1 MIRIPYAGTRNLVKV
16 YLSNHRIHVIMSDIP
31 YNSAK
36 AICTATQIRN
46 KLVSK
51 LGKMLGGERI
61 VGSLDRYI
69 ESAAEKGMFDDAKKK
84 ELLKISRYCDSVLF
98 TSDYTD
104 IPEFDVLLEWSKVVD
119 EL

>member
-1 MIRIPYAGTRNLVKV
+1 MVGV
-16 YLSNHRIHVIMSDIP
+16 LSDYYIAVVMSDIP

-36 AICTATQIRN
+36 AVCTATQIRN
-46 KLVSK
+46 KLTSK

-69 ESAAEKGMFDDAKKK
+69 VSAAEKGMIDEAKKE
-84 ELLKISRYCDSVLF
+84 ELLKISRYCDNVLF

-104 IPEFDVLLEWSKVVD
+104 IPEFEILLEWSRVVD